1 MSIEDLS
8 VGRGQWVGGGLSEGQ
23 WSVGRFQYGRRVSG
37 LWVGSNLVAGSVVGG
52 SMVGGR
58 WVAGQWSPKVVLKSR
73 YFFLLIIHFVQESFN
88 VLLPK
93 HSTMISSTV
102 QS

>member
-37 LWVGSNLVAGSVVGG
+37 LWVGSNLVAGSVV
-52 SMVGGR
+52 S
-58 WVAGQWSPKVVLKSR
+58 
-73 YFFLLIIHFVQESFN
+73 
-88 VLLPK
+88 
-93 HSTMISSTV
+93 
-102 QS
+102 